1 LVVNNEANSQTTV
14 NSTNK
19 HDTLG
24 RIITNTKGNIFGFT
38 SILSPETIGHILS
51 YATSKQSAFR
61 ATLLSD
67 YCAADKESRR
77 KLLIESQSND
87 YQRTLSNIGRYIV
100 IERISNLAVGQIEKL
115 GFEML
120 YQITPVEIMIKN
132 RQANKNNFY
141 IPSELGIKIKKQ
153 FQQNIEQIIG
163 LRKKIVDQIID
174 FLSKSQDHNNKKI
187 QKSTLEEYRSR
198 AVMVTKPL
206 IPVAGFMSIAL
217 YESINDLG
225 QLADNLSHGITQ
237 EFQMLA
243 EELQRELQKLLI
255 DNNDELSESKLNN
268 YNSKNPIRSQ
278 NSDLVSKYLPK
289 VKVDADDSLTLNQYS
304 PRNEINLIDD
314 LLYVHADISGQTLR
328 KVTDK
333 IPYDKKLELYTSEL
347 ESLLTQNKNNISV
360 LDKLV
365 YEFDVIT
372 DYAILCELHREKIIK
387 NINWQELTPRH
398 GFAIPLLVDD
408 AGALEDFEQA
418 FAICLNLYSSLQ
430 TDHLQFAQY
439 ATLLGHKQRARL
451 MLSGADIMQIYKFC
465 QQSETY
471 PGMHDLL
478 QKICDRIAE
487 VHPIFFE
494 LISK

>member
-1 LVVNNEANSQTTV
+1 
-14 NSTNK
+14 
-19 HDTLG
+19 
-24 RIITNTKGNIFGFT
+24 
-38 SILSPETIGHILS
+38 
-51 YATSKQSAFR
+51 
-61 ATLLSD
+61 
-67 YCAADKESRR
+67 
-77 KLLIESQSND
+77 
-87 YQRTLSNIGRYIV
+87 
-100 IERISNLAVGQIEKL
+100 
-115 GFEML
+115 
-120 YQITPVEIMIKN
+120 
-132 RQANKNNFY
+132 
-141 IPSELGIKIKKQ
+141 
-153 FQQNIEQIIG
+153 
-163 LRKKIVDQIID
+163 
-174 FLSKSQDHNNKKI
+174 
-187 QKSTLEEYRSR
+187 
-198 AVMVTKPL
+198 
-206 IPVAGFMSIAL
+206 
-217 YESINDLG
+217 
-225 QLADNLSHGITQ
+225 
-237 EFQMLA
+237 
-243 EELQRELQKLLI
+243 
-255 DNNDELSESKLNN
+255 
-268 YNSKNPIRSQ
+268 
-278 NSDLVSKYLPK
+278 
-289 VKVDADDSLTLNQYS
+289 
-304 PRNEINLIDD
+304 
-314 LLYVHADISGQTLR
+314 
-328 KVTDK
+328 
-333 IPYDKKLELYTSEL
+333 
-347 ESLLTQNKNNISV
+347 LTQNKNNISV